1 MKQLLFRLRIAGTRK
16 QRAGQNA
23 EVLHV
28 VAGVHRVATVLLK
41 V

>member
-1 MKQLLFRLRIAGTRK
+1 MKELLFRLRMAGTHK

-23 EVLHV
+23 EVLHA
-28 VAGVHRVATVLLK
+28 VAGVHTVATVLLK